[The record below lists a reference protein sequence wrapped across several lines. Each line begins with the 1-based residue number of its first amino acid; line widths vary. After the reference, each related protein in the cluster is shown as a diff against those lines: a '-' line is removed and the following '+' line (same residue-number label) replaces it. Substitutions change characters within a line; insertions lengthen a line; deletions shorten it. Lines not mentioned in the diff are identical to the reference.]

1 MQQMVTSSDPINDA
15 SLIPRMQTLEPPTNT
30 PQVKKKVVRNKD
42 MVGPSGPKMQPEGNK
57 EEFMTEEQEMEEY
70 EAFKDTKL

>member
-1 MQQMVTSSDPINDA
+1 
-15 SLIPRMQTLEPPTNT
+15 
-30 PQVKKKVVRNKD
+30 

>member
-1 MQQMVTSSDPINDA
+1 
-15 SLIPRMQTLEPPTNT
+15 
-30 PQVKKKVVRNKD
+30 

-70 EAFKDTKL
+70 EALKRYKAMKSGKRKK